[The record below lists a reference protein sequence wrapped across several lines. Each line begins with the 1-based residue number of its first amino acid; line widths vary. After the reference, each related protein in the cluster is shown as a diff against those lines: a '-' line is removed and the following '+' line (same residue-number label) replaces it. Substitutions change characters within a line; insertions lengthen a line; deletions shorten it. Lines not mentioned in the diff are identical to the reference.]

1 MTLDKSGL
9 KYINTNYIPHS
20 DVLLFLSLL
29 FLKPL
34 QYTEHHYDV
43 LTNECQDQSTSIQH
57 SKENT
62 ARERQYAN
70 ITYKPSRRCCITLN
84 FFVKHFSFSKW
95 FSVCELAKVTSSKS
109 MK

>member
-34 QYTEHHYDV
+34 QYMEHHYDV
-43 LTNECQDQSTSIQH
+43 LTNECQDQSTSMQH

-62 ARERQYAN
+62 ARERQHVN
-70 ITYKPSRRCCITLN
+70 ITNKPSRIDA
-84 FFVKHFSFSKW
+84 VSP
-95 FSVCELAKVTSSKS
+95 
-109 MK
+109 